1 MAASIGRELL
11 IKRGSVV
18 IAGVRS
24 KSASINGEAVD
35 ITSDDDSGF
44 RTLLSTV
51 GTKSMD
57 LSVEGVT
64 KDATLRAAML
74 SGSSLLLTDVNLEY
88 PNGDTVSGDFFLTS
102 LEESAPYNEATTFTA
117 SLQSSGE
124 FTYVAV

>member
-1 MAASIGRELL
+1 MSASIGREFL

-24 KSASINGEAVD
+24 KSVSINGEAVD
-35 ITSDDDSGF
+35 ITSDDDGGY

-57 LSVEGVT
+57 LSVEGVS
-64 KDATLRAAML
+64 KDADLRDAML
-74 SGSSLLLTDVNLEY
+74 SGSTLLLTDVNLEY
-88 PNGDTVSGDFFLTS
+88 PNGDTVSGNFFLTS
-102 LEESAPYNEATTFTA
+102 FEESAPYNEATTFTA